1 MSFSFSSP
9 PSSLK
14 LAWRWHSMKL
24 PWSGTTL
31 IQNRIPRTSG
41 FWLLGV
47 CKRYRGKSFSY
58 QRHVHALQL
67 KQCVASTQSGTGVH
81 ASHSISSCT
90 MLGPV
95 VSQEWAFRLVGKVS
109 WLLYWLQ
116 CQELRQLLQGP
127 HFSVV
132 QLERWVVNSV
142 CISKSHSHSQS
153 YGGKNYSYDTV
164 WVC

>member
-1 MSFSFSSP
+1 MSFSVSSP

-24 PWSGTTL
+24 PWSGTI
-31 IQNRIPRTSG
+31 IQNGIPRTSG

-47 CKRYRGKSFSY
+47 CERYRGKSFSY

-109 WLLYWLQ
+109 WLLCWLQ
-116 CQELRQLLQGP
+116 CQELSQLLQGP